1 MTSLLLGQNA
11 NPNSK
16 GLANTSPLIYAI
28 NEDEPNFEIV
38 KLLIDAG
45 ADVIASETS
54 KFCDSKWIVRDRSIA
69 GRKWC
74 GSRTSER
81 SSSSFV
87 SKWGTSFLSCV
98 RW

>member
-28 NEDEPNFEIV
+28 NGDEPNFEIV

-74 GSRTSER
+74 VVEHPNARLHPTYQNR
-81 SSSSFV
+81 RYL
-87 SKWGTSFLSCV
+87 FLAAYG
-98 RW
+98 